1 MPGRFAKQPA
11 ESYTIAVE
19 FLGKLP
25 SGVSLSSGTISAVR
39 LDTGATDNSVL
50 ASTTATIVG
59 TQARVRVQAGTGG
72 IDYKLTFLCTLSN
85 GDLLEEDVVMEV
97 ESL

>member
-39 LDTGATDNSVL
+39 VPS
-50 ASTTATIVG
+50 
-59 TQARVRVQAGTGG
+59 
-72 IDYKLTFLCTLSN
+72 
-85 GDLLEEDVVMEV
+85 
-97 ESL
+97 